1 MRLNL
6 QFITYNNRLNVW
18 CAWRIRTYLF
28 LSFGSVAMLDRY
40 SCMLVFV
47 VLPAL
52 SPLAKIQ
59 EIKRKKK
66 RIRTMTQIEEAKK
79 TRMDQW
85 KPSCGELVVII
96 EIGVICVPIA
106 RIRIANS
113 TKTNAVFIYLLFIEC
128 NRHVRCSGVWALLMR
143 RTLAVK
149 FVLLMTQT
157 HKNDK
162 LFVFCS
168 FLTLSA

>member
-96 EIGVICVPIA
+96 EIGV
-106 RIRIANS
+106 NS